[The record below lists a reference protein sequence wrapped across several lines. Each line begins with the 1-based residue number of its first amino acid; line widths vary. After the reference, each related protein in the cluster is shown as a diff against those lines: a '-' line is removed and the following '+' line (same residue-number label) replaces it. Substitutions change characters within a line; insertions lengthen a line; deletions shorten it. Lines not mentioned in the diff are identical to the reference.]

1 MLRNANK
8 HTKEAYKLD
17 HREGTNA
24 AECTVKENRRPE
36 CGKSRVRGQES
47 VEDGV

>member
-1 MLRNANK
+1 MLRSANK

-24 AECTVKENRRPE
+24 AENRRPE
-36 CGKSRVRGQES
+36 CGKCQVRDHKS
-47 VEDGV
+47 VEGVV